1 MNNNVDKLFKEK
13 LGEHSL
19 PPSAQ
24 AWEKV
29 EAHLTKKNKGIVWF
43 RVAAILA
50 LLSLFTFVL
59 LKNGR
64 EEGIKQMA
72 TQHPVKAEKEKTPA
86 SITKEEPAK
95 EEPVLAQ
102 QAIKKEDHTVADQ
115 KKQPITQHE
124 PLIAKTNAEQPAALP
139 EEKQMEVP
147 VIATEATVAQAA
159 PQKSIKL
166 TFSLPA
172 LKETES
178 PQAMVAATTAAPE
191 EKKTTLQKAVEK
203 ANEIRTGDV
212 LRSLRDAKNDL
223 FAWEFK
229 KDKPRNNNGSY

>member
-1 MNNNVDKLFKEK
+1 MNNNVDKFFKEK

-29 EAHLTKKNKGIVWF
+29 EAHLTKKNRGIVWF
-43 RVAAILA
+43 RIAAVLA
-50 LLSLFTFVL
+50 LLSLFTFVM

-64 EEGIKQMA
+64 EEGVHQMA
-72 TQHPVKAEKEKTPA
+72 TRQPAKAEKEKTPA
-86 SITKEEPAK
+86 AITKEEPAK

-115 KKQPITQHE
+115 KEQPIAQHE
-124 PLIAKTNAEQPAALP
+124 PLIVKTNAEQPAALP

-147 VIATEATVAQAA
+147 VIATEATMAQAA

-172 LKETES
+172 LKEPES
-178 PQAMVAATTAAPE
+178 PQAMVAATAAPE

-212 LRSLRDAKNDL
+212 LGSLRDAKNDL

-229 KDKPRNNNGSY
+229 KDKPKNNNGSY